1 MASPAQLQA
10 NRLNAL
16 KSTGPSSVE
25 GKAVTRFNAL
35 KHGADSK
42 SILLPGENPEALAA
56 LTEQYYKEFAPEGPE
71 QTALCDTIIQ
81 GDWNMRRFARIEDQL
96 LAHVVAA
103 IQAEDPDARFPLGQA
118 YLADCK
124 NGNALQKAFRRQQAA
139 RRDWD
144 KARIELRRMKM
155 QPTQLAQ
162 PSKPAMKPV
171 APPTPPPP
179 PAQPYRKNGEGKG
192 WLGSE
197 PPEWRL

>member
-10 NRLNAL
+10 NRLNAQ

-42 SILLPGENPEALAA
+42 SILLPGEDPEALAA

-71 QTALCDTIIQ
+71 QIALCDTVIRA
-81 GDWNMRRFARIEDQL
+81 DWDMRRFARIEDQL
-96 LAHVVAA
+96 LATVVAA
-103 IQAEDPDARFPLGQA
+103 NLAENPDSRFPLGEA
-118 YLADCK
+118 YLFDCK

-139 RRDWD
+139 QRDWN
-144 KARIELRRMKM
+144 KARIELRRLKA
-155 QPTQLAQ
+155 QPTQ
-162 PSKPAMKPV
+162 PAVKPV

-179 PAQPYRKNGEGKG
+179 PAQFSTKNGDGKG

>member
-155 QPTQLAQ
+155 QPVQ
-162 PSKPAMKPV
+162 PVAKAAVKPV
-171 APPTPPPP
+171 LPPTPPP